1 MYVIKYRFVLFTG
14 TWWYMKVKV
23 TGKHTE
29 ILSVRKFTKLASAAV
44 ICEKLSHIPL
54 PSLVHPSLWS
64 PTTATT
70 THLSSASTQSKTVT
84 VAVIV
89 LKLLWCKAFVIRI

>member
-1 MYVIKYRFVLFTG
+1 MCVIKYRFVLFTG

-29 ILSVRKFTKLASAAV
+29 ILSVRKFTKRAAV
-44 ICEKLSHIPL
+44 ICEKLSYIPL

-64 PTTATT
+64 STTATT

-89 LKLLWCKAFVIRI
+89 LKLLWCKAFVIPR